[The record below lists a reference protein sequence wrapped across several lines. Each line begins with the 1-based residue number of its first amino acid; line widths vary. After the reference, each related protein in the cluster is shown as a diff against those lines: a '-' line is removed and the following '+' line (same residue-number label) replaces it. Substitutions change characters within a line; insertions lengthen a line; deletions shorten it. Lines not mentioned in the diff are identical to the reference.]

1 MFVKMAGVYNR
12 CSLFQKFF
20 KKLNAYK
27 KVHAHIHVCDFIT
40 ILGFEFFSTYF
51 PKRCFIIIH
60 TDTGV

>member
-1 MFVKMAGVYNR
+1 M
-12 CSLFQKFF
+12 SLGPNC
-20 KKLNAYK
+20 LLTCLSMNAYK